1 MPRVINDTQ
10 GAIQYGS
17 EPDVISEDCERRAL

>member
-10 GAIQYGS
+10 GAVQYGS
-17 EPDVISEDCERRAL
+17 EPDVIAEDCEERAL

>member
-10 GAIQYGS
+10 DAVQYDS
-17 EPDVISEDCERRAL
+17 EPNVISEDCERRAL